1 MEDNDNII
9 YYYGGFVVILV
20 LGIIFIVFYSDE
32 IAWYYSLPMI
42 ILSISFLFLPTV
54 LSEESK
60 FRCIIPIFAFIFQIL
75 SKDISTLYKEDFINY
90 RGNTTDTGE
99 KYTEVVADWLLNN
112 FLFVL

>member
-20 LGIIFIVFYSDE
+20 LGIIFIVFYNEE

-75 SKDISTLYKEDFINY
+75 SIVLIIFVFLYALFGGSTSKKK
-90 RGNTTDTGE
+90 R
-99 KYTEVVADWLLNN
+99 KR
-112 FLFVL
+112 